1 MFGILRY
8 ILALMVVQ
16 THLWK
21 ITPWAGNYAV
31 FTFFV
36 LSGYLMTLVLHE
48 RYSFGPS
55 GIGRFLAN
63 RALRIYPPYWAVLVL
78 SALVAWHLP
87 NIAAAVHRNFSL
99 PATGRLWLENVYI
112 IGASHPS
119 KATLVIPA
127 WSLHIELVF
136 YFLMALGLSRN
147 RFTVF
152 LWFSASLAYTVRMS
166 MLHPTEYQFW
176 YYRYFPLQAG
186 SLAFSAGAVLYFIRG
201 RFRVRPFLAFGAMAV
216 AVGVMIGAGRIW
228 SDIDMLYLQGFYT
241 ALALGFLAVLALG
254 AIDSASVPSVLGAID
269 RRLGDLSY
277 PLFLCHVPV
286 AALVLRLYGAGLYP
300 NTARFFIIALAA
312 SHLAA
317 LIIHASIESPVNR
330 LRKSVRGNAESPR
343 GTSNLDDKNEG
354 IF

>member
-99 PATGRLWLENVYI
+99 PATGKLWLENVFI

-147 RFTVF
+147 RFTVL

-186 SLAFSAGAVLYFIRG
+186 SLAFSAGAAVYYLRG
-201 RFRVRPFLAFGAMAV
+201 RVSLPPGIAFAV
-216 AVGVMIGAGRIW
+216 TAFAAAFMSGAGVIW
-228 SDIDMLYLQGFYT
+228 SDADALYLQGFYIS
-241 ALALGFLAVLALG
+241 LSLGFLAVLALAG
-254 AIDSASVPSVLGAID
+254 VDASSLPGPLRSID
-269 RRLGDLSY
+269 RLLGDLSY
-277 PLFLCHVPV
+277 PIFLCHVPV
-286 AALVLRLYGAGLYP
+286 GALVLWAHGGGVFP
-300 NTARFFIIALAA
+300 NTALFFIISLAV
-312 SHLAA
+312 SHLFAWALHAA
-317 LIIHASIESPVNR
+317 VERPLGR
-330 LRKSVRGNAESPR
+330 LRDSVRGNRVDSGEASHPVL
-343 GTSNLDDKNEG
+343 ND
-354 IF
+354 